1 MYLHLG
7 ENTVVRTDSI
17 IGIFDMDTSTI
28 SKWTKDYLSN
38 ATKNKRVINVSM
50 ELPKSFVVCNEN
62 NEIKVYVS
70 QISSQTLMKRKSN
83 FERKSCYEISKVSL
97 LWKKNVLF
105 FSFYEQIKR

>member
-38 ATKNKRVINVSM
+38 ATKTKRVINVSM

-83 FERKSCYEISKVSL
+83 F
-97 LWKKNVLF
+97 
-105 FSFYEQIKR
+105 

>member
-7 ENTVVRTDSI
+7 ENTVVRIDSI

-83 FERKSCYEISKVSL
+83 F
-97 LWKKNVLF
+97 
-105 FSFYEQIKR
+105 

>member
-7 ENTVVRTDSI
+7 ENRVVRTDSI

-50 ELPKSFVVCNEN
+50 ELPKSFVVYNEN

-83 FERKSCYEISKVSL
+83 F
-97 LWKKNVLF
+97 
-105 FSFYEQIKR
+105 

>member
-7 ENTVVRTDSI
+7 ENTGVRTDNI

-83 FERKSCYEISKVSL
+83 F
-97 LWKKNVLF
+97 
-105 FSFYEQIKR
+105 

>member
-28 SKWTKDYLSN
+28 SKRTQDYLSN

-83 FERKSCYEISKVSL
+83 F
-97 LWKKNVLF
+97 
-105 FSFYEQIKR
+105 

>member
-7 ENTVVRTDSI
+7 EITVVRTDSI

-83 FERKSCYEISKVSL
+83 F
-97 LWKKNVLF
+97 
-105 FSFYEQIKR
+105 

>member
-7 ENTVVRTDSI
+7 ENTVVRTDII

-83 FERKSCYEISKVSL
+83 F
-97 LWKKNVLF
+97 
-105 FSFYEQIKR
+105 

>member
-7 ENTVVRTDSI
+7 ENTVVRTDNI

-83 FERKSCYEISKVSL
+83 V
-97 LWKKNVLF
+97 
-105 FSFYEQIKR
+105 

>member
-28 SKWTKDYLSN
+28 SKWTKNYLSN

-83 FERKSCYEISKVSL
+83 F
-97 LWKKNVLF
+97 
-105 FSFYEQIKR
+105 

>member
-7 ENTVVRTDSI
+7 ENTVVRTDNI
-17 IGIFDMDTSTI
+17 IVIFDMDTSTI

-83 FERKSCYEISKVSL
+83 F
-97 LWKKNVLF
+97 
-105 FSFYEQIKR
+105 

>member
-1 MYLHLG
+1 
-7 ENTVVRTDSI
+7 
-17 IGIFDMDTSTI
+17 MDTSTI

-62 NEIKVYVS
+62 NDIKVYVS

-83 FERKSCYEISKVSL
+83 F
-97 LWKKNVLF
+97 
-105 FSFYEQIKR
+105 

>member
-7 ENTVVRTDSI
+7 ESTVVRTDDI

-28 SKWTKDYLSN
+28 SKWTKNYLSN
-38 ATKNKRVINVSM
+38 ATKSKRVINVSM
-50 ELPKSFVVCNEN
+50 ELPKSYIVCNEN

-83 FERKSCYEISKVSL
+83 L
-97 LWKKNVLF
+97 
-105 FSFYEQIKR
+105 

>member
-38 ATKNKRVINVSM
+38 ATKNSNQCFYGITK
-50 ELPKSFVVCNEN
+50 ELCCV
-62 NEIKVYVS
+62 
-70 QISSQTLMKRKSN
+70 
-83 FERKSCYEISKVSL
+83 
-97 LWKKNVLF
+97 
-105 FSFYEQIKR
+105 

>member
-17 IGIFDMDTSTI
+17 IGILDMDTSTI

-62 NEIKVYVS
+62 SEIKVYVS

-83 FERKSCYEISKVSL
+83 F
-97 LWKKNVLF
+97 
-105 FSFYEQIKR
+105 

>member
-1 MYLHLG
+1 MYLHVG
-7 ENTVVRTDSI
+7 ENTVVRTDNI

-83 FERKSCYEISKVSL
+83 F
-97 LWKKNVLF
+97 
-105 FSFYEQIKR
+105 

>member
-7 ENTVVRTDSI
+7 ENTVVRTDNI

-62 NEIKVYVS
+62 KEIKVYVS

-83 FERKSCYEISKVSL
+83 F
-97 LWKKNVLF
+97 
-105 FSFYEQIKR
+105 

>member
-38 ATKNKRVINVSM
+38 ATKNKRVTNVSM

-83 FERKSCYEISKVSL
+83 F
-97 LWKKNVLF
+97 
-105 FSFYEQIKR
+105 

>member
-7 ENTVVRTDSI
+7 ENTVARTDNI

-83 FERKSCYEISKVSL
+83 F
-97 LWKKNVLF
+97 
-105 FSFYEQIKR
+105 

>member
-62 NEIKVYVS
+62 NEIKVY
-70 QISSQTLMKRKSN
+70 
-83 FERKSCYEISKVSL
+83 
-97 LWKKNVLF
+97 
-105 FSFYEQIKR
+105 

>member
-7 ENTVVRTDSI
+7 ENTVVRKDSI

-83 FERKSCYEISKVSL
+83 F
-97 LWKKNVLF
+97 
-105 FSFYEQIKR
+105 

>member
-7 ENTVVRTDSI
+7 ENTVVRTDDI

-28 SKWTKDYLSN
+28 SKWTKNYLSN
-38 ATKNKRVINVSM
+38 ATKSKRVINVSM
-50 ELPKSFVVCNEN
+50 DLPKSYVVCNED

-83 FERKSCYEISKVSL
+83 L
-97 LWKKNVLF
+97 
-105 FSFYEQIKR
+105 

>member
-7 ENTVVRTDSI
+7 ENTVVRADNI

-83 FERKSCYEISKVSL
+83 F
-97 LWKKNVLF
+97 
-105 FSFYEQIKR
+105 

>member
-17 IGIFDMDTSTI
+17 IGIFFFFSSTI

-83 FERKSCYEISKVSL
+83 F
-97 LWKKNVLF
+97 
-105 FSFYEQIKR
+105 

>member
-7 ENTVVRTDSI
+7 ENTVVRTDRI

-83 FERKSCYEISKVSL
+83 F
-97 LWKKNVLF
+97 
-105 FSFYEQIKR
+105 

>member
-50 ELPKSFVVCNEN
+50 ELPKSFVVCPFRRHGTTGN
-62 NEIKVYVS
+62 KAPLS
-70 QISSQTLMKRKSN
+70 R
-83 FERKSCYEISKVSL
+83 FC
-97 LWKKNVLF
+97 LF
-105 FSFYEQIKR
+105 

>member
-38 ATKNKRVINVSM
+38 ATINKRVINVSM

-83 FERKSCYEISKVSL
+83 F
-97 LWKKNVLF
+97 
-105 FSFYEQIKR
+105 

>member
-38 ATKNKRVINVSM
+38 ATKNKRVINVSI

-83 FERKSCYEISKVSL
+83 F
-97 LWKKNVLF
+97 
-105 FSFYEQIKR
+105 

>member
-7 ENTVVRTDSI
+7 ENIVVRTDNI

-83 FERKSCYEISKVSL
+83 F
-97 LWKKNVLF
+97 
-105 FSFYEQIKR
+105 

>member
-28 SKWTKDYLSN
+28 SKWTKDYLSD

-83 FERKSCYEISKVSL
+83 FWKEVL
-97 LWKKNVLF
+97 LWN
-105 FSFYEQIKR
+105 

>member
-7 ENTVVRTDSI
+7 ENTVVRTDNI

-83 FERKSCYEISKVSL
+83 FWKEVL
-97 LWKKNVLF
+97 LWN
-105 FSFYEQIKR
+105 